1 MFNAE
6 PRSGEQGAQILQRL
20 LRLSGNPFA
29 KRTCCGI
36 HSELSRAEEQ
46 VT

>member
-6 PRSGEQGAQILQRL
+6 PRSGEQRTQIHQRL
-20 LRLSGNPFA
+20 LRLSGNPVT

-36 HSELSRAEEQ
+36 HAELSRAEEQ
-46 VT
+46 VA